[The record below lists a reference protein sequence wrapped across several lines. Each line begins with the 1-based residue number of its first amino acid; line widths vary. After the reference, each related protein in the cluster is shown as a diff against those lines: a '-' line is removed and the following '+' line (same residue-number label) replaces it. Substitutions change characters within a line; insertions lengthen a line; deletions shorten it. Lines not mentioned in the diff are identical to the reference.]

1 MMTRLVSAALLLAAT
16 PAFAHLDPAAHATG
30 TADHHHPFIGLEPLV
45 VAGLV
50 VATIVAIGRLRSRQK
65 AGTPRRKDRG

>member
-1 MMTRLVSAALLLAAT
+1 MTTRLVSAALLLAAT
-16 PAFAHLDPAAHATG
+16 PAFAHLDPAAHAVG

-50 VATIVAIGRLRSRQK
+50 VVTIVAIGRLRSRRK
-65 AGTPRRKDRG
+65 ARTPSRKDRG